1 MRTMEWQPITIQD
14 DQQVDNAVPDKRFT
28 EGLSASP
35 EALHQ
40 NFLSDLGHLQEI
52 HDIHQTTME
61 SNFAPVEANFDR
73 IASVLSTETMLEKFD
88 GKSGDGHLSFPL
100 HGCELSGV
108 KISAAELGDDSIIKL
123 NVIGRDGDEF
133 EQAFSLPSGSRLA
146 TATWD
151 GGELHLSLNHLS

>member
-1 MRTMEWQPITIQD
+1 MKWHPITIQD
-14 DQQVDNAVPDKRFT
+14 GQHEENNAPDKRFT

-35 EALHQ
+35 ELLHQ

-52 HDIHQTTME
+52 HDTHQTSME

-73 IASVLSTETMLEKFD
+73 IAGVLSTELMLDKFE
-88 GKSGDGHLSFPL
+88 GKSSDDQLSFPL

-108 KISAAELGDDSIIKL
+108 KISAGELGENTIVKLSIT
-123 NVIGRDGDEF
+123 GRDGDEF
-133 EQAFSLPSGSRLA
+133 EQAFSLPSGSQLA

-151 GGELHLSLNHLS
+151 SGELHLRLNRIS

>member
-1 MRTMEWQPITIQD
+1 MKWQPITIQV
-14 DQQVDNAVPDKRFT
+14 DQTEVNEVTEKRFT

-35 EALHQ
+35 ELLHQ

-52 HDIHQTTME
+52 HNIHQTTME
-61 SNFAPVEANFDR
+61 SQFAPVEANFDR
-73 IASVLSTETMLEKFD
+73 IAGVLSTESMLNKFE
-88 GKSGDGHLSFPL
+88 GTSSDGHLSFPL

-108 KISAAELGDDSIIKL
+108 KLSAAELGENSILKL
-123 NVIGRDGDEF
+123 SVAGRDGDEF

-151 GGELHLSLNHLS
+151 GGELHLLLNRLS

>member
-1 MRTMEWQPITIQD
+1 MKWHPITIQD
-14 DQQVDNAVPDKRFT
+14 DQHDGNSEPDKRFT

-35 EALHQ
+35 ELLHQ

-61 SNFAPVEANFDR
+61 SNFSPVEANFDR
-73 IASVLSTETMLEKFD
+73 IAGVLSTESMLEKFD
-88 GKSGDGHLSFPL
+88 GKSSDDHLSIPL

-108 KISAAELGDDSIIKL
+108 KLSAAELGDNSIIKL
-123 NVIGRDGDEF
+123 NVTGRDGDEF

-151 GGELHLSLNHLS
+151 GGELHLSLNRLS

>member
-1 MRTMEWQPITIQD
+1 MEWQPITIQV
-14 DQQVDNAVPDKRFT
+14 DQHEDNSEPDKRFT

-35 EALHQ
+35 ESLHQ

-73 IASVLSTETMLEKFD
+73 IAGVLSTETMLEKFD
-88 GKSGDGHLSFPL
+88 GKSSDEHLSFPL

-108 KISAAELGDDSIIKL
+108 KLSAAELGDDSIIKL

-151 GGELHLSLNHLS
+151 GGELHLSLNRLS